1 MDSGNLKKA
10 ALFHGHVCPGLAIG
24 VRVAELALKEFFP
37 NRPQDEEIV
46 AVVENDSCAVD
57 AIQLLTGC
65 TLGKGNLILKDYGKQ
80 VYTFIKRPEGPK
92 KSKAAG
98 EAIRISVD
106 LRPPEESPKEK
117 EMWRRFS
124 EGDRAEEVVKAVHAR
139 RSKKIK
145 AIMKASDDELFRVN
159 RLNTR
164 PPCRARVVPSVRCEK
179 CGEKTMETKMGLTGG
194 RKLCRPC
201 FEKETSCRS

>member
-24 VRVAELALKEFFP
+24 VRVAEFALKEFAD
-37 NRPQDEEIV
+37 RARDEEIV
-46 AVVENDSCAVD
+46 AIAENDSCAVD

-92 KSKAAG
+92 KSKGAG

-106 LRPPEESPKEK
+106 LRPPEESPNEK

-124 EGDRAEEVVKAVHAR
+124 EGDRSEEVVKTVHAR

-145 AIMKASDDELFRVN
+145 AIMKASDEELFRVK
-159 RLNTR
+159 RLNMR
-164 PPCRARVVPSVRCEK
+164 PPCRARVVLSVRCEK
-179 CGEKTMETKMGLTGG
+179 CGEKTMETRIRLAGG
-194 RKLCRPC
+194 KELCLPC
-201 FEKETSCRS
+201 FEREIECKR